1 MTRGENST
9 GRLLVY
15 TVIVAITSMLTMV
28 ACGGESAPQRATTES
43 RGAEQLPV
51 TESALSGT
59 ARAGEEL
66 FNANCSVCH
75 GVGATGTSQG
85 PPLIDRIY
93 HPSHHP
99 DFSIRNAVRQG
110 VKQHHWLF
118 GDMAPV
124 ADVSLDEVEEII
136 CYIREAQR
144 ADGIFE
150 GDAFSTLC

>member
-1 MTRGENST
+1 MARGENST
-9 GRLLVY
+9 GRLFVY
-15 TVIVAITSMLTMV
+15 TVIAVIAALLTMV
-28 ACGGESAPQRATTES
+28 ACGGESAPQRTTTES
-43 RGAEQLPV
+43 KSAELPV
-51 TESALSGT
+51 TESALSET

-93 HPSHHP
+93 HPGHHP

-124 ADVSLDEVEEII
+124 ADVSSDEVEKII

-150 GDAFSTLC
+150 GDAFSTVC